1 MVKNPFDS
9 IESAHEYLQLLDKML
24 EDVQETS
31 ADDFADSGLL
41 SAPAGPR
48 RDEAL
53 RLVTYKLDQ
62 LRHHVTASS
71 RILNDLRTIRRL
83 LLGERKLTTHV

>member
-24 EDVQETS
+24 EDVQQSS
-31 ADDFADSGLL
+31 AEDFAEVELL
-41 SAPAGPR
+41 GAPSGPR
-48 RDEAL
+48 REEAL

-83 LLGERKLTTHV
+83 LLGERKVKTLV